1 MIVNHLTNAPRNF
14 AQMLPRVVSRS
25 PKMASARTRARRL
38 VELLGPGCR
47 LGPCGLCGGP
57 PNIQPALVDARL
69 VDEMLIIFDLARRL
83 TLAPVMHGRKK
94 RRAKAAA
101 RRLLPGQFVHHNAAL
116 ARMDDYG

>member
-1 MIVNHLTNAPRNF
+1 M
-14 AQMLPRVVSRS
+14 
-25 PKMASARTRARRL
+25 
-38 VELLGPGCR
+38 
-47 LGPCGLCGGP
+47 CGLRGGP

-101 RRLLPGQFVHHNAAL
+101 RRLLPGRFVHHNVAL
-116 ARMDDYG
+116 AGTDDYGMADRKTVAASFDSGAHSANSSAAKRPTTQNAVTAMSSRSVTITTN